1 MAGNIITNIALLML
15 FIVSL
20 VLKQTL
26 TGFILLLV
34 ISFIIGVGANLTQL
48 SFYAMINYLSQ
59 DVVSKFTIGTAVSGL
74 FIAVVRAV
82 LTAIFGSDNTS
93 STPTIIYFVI
103 AIAFITFDL
112 VLNYYFCK
120 SSVYKHKIDYF
131 LLHHDKEK

>member
-1 MAGNIITNIALLML
+1 MLL
-15 FIVSL
+15 
-20 VLKQTL
+20 
-26 TGFILLLV
+26 
-34 ISFIIGVGANLTQL
+34 ISFIIGIGANLTQL
-48 SFYAMINYLSQ
+48 TFYAMINYLSQ

-82 LTAIFGSDNTS
+82 LTAIFGSNNAS

-112 VLNYYFCK
+112 ILNYYFCK

>member
-15 FIVSL
+15 LTVSL
-20 VLKQTL
+20 LLEQTL

-48 SFYAMINYLSQ
+48 TFYAMINYLSQ

-103 AIAFITFDL
+103 AIGFITFDL

-120 SSVYKHKIDYF
+120 S
-131 LLHHDKEK
+131 

>member
-15 FIVSL
+15 LIVSL

-48 SFYAMINYLSQ
+48 SFYATINYLSQ